1 MYYLILH
8 SFCGLGI
15 LAQLSRPFGPMSLT
29 RLWSSQGS
37 TGKDWLQNSL
47 LWLLAGN
54 SSLRVVG
61 LRPLFF
67 MSCWPE
73 ASLSSLPH
81 GPLRRASP
89 NMIASFI
96 RVSEREYASKREYAS

>member
-1 MYYLILH
+1 
-8 SFCGLGI
+8 
-15 LAQLSRPFGPMSLT
+15 MSLT
-29 RLWSSQGS
+29 RLRSSQGS
-37 TGKDWLQNSL
+37 TGEDWLQNSL

-54 SSLRVVG
+54 SSLWVVG

-73 ASLSSLPH
+73 ASLGSLPH
-81 GPLRRASP
+81 GPLHRASP

-96 RVSEREYASKREYAS
+96 RVNKREYASKRDICQLERLRGGCQ